1 MTSWRARLRRLRFA
15 LLAAGATVV
24 ILLGVLAALTQLAMP
39 WLERNPQYVERWLS
53 QRLDRPVKIARL
65 SGAWVGG
72 GPLLALENVQIGA
85 RNADQGMFSIPHA
98 ELAFDLYA
106 LFQRNRAVS
115 EFRLS
120 GVELKLVH
128 EGDTW
133 RLRDL
138 DLGSSEKTND
148 PFSMGALG
156 AVEISRLKLGIE
168 DTEHNVHLAL
178 EVPVLRVL
186 NHGAVTRVLGR
197 VRLPDA
203 DDTPPLEFVADLD
216 INSRSGQLYVG
227 GRDVDLGRLAAGQA
241 PAGIELAA
249 GHGAIQLWAQINAA
263 QVDDVRMRVDLHDAQ
278 FSGAAPVTIDA
289 STAITPRVAFDH
301 LAFVARWMRETGGW
315 TFDVADLVA
324 DSNST
329 RVPARLTIE
338 RRGNEDNARYR
349 AGAAALPLQPLGD
362 FAMLAQPAS
371 EKLRRWLYLAHPQG
385 TLASADLRWAG
396 VDDYDVNA
404 SLRGVAL
411 ASVDVVPGIDLLD
424 LDLHGDEQSVLAQLP
439 QQALRVDYPRVFRKP
454 FLLNQFGGDVVAR
467 RIDEG
472 WRVETDRLGF
482 EGVGYGGELR
492 GGLNLIADRK
502 PSVDMYVAL
511 SHADVVSAKLFWPT
525 TSMSAKAINWLDRAL
540 VGGRVVDG
548 RVALIGDLANWP
560 FHDDSG
566 RMIARAE
573 LVDTTLDYDSSW
585 PRAEKLHA
593 IATFINDSV
602 QLDADSA
609 EAMGNHISEVHG
621 VIPDFGPLVLDL
633 AVKGEGSGANLLGF
647 LRATPIGKR
656 RQEQL
661 KDIAISG
668 KGNVAFTLNLPIK
681 QIESLNLDGGIDLV
695 GAKLD
700 HNTYD
705 LHFIDA
711 NGHLRFNQKGFS
723 ADALDVQFREH
734 KAKLSIAIG
743 NYVADA
749 KHAFEA
755 GLIGRFPA
763 TTVFADVPV
772 LLPALVKFPGES
784 EWSANVSVDDSSDAG
799 SHSRLIVSS
808 DLRGTAIDLPA
819 PLAKSAD
826 EARPFRLG
834 LDLPYAGQSFE
845 ATLGQLV
852 AVNGRLPGAGRAFA
866 GRVQFGAQKPLDP
879 PAQGVVVGGRMP
891 QLDVG
896 AWIDLIERDAG
907 GTTGGV
913 VQEIDVRADDFV
925 FADRHFD
932 DMHMVVGGDSR
943 VTTIQL
949 DGAAIAGKL
958 EIPKSDASGR
968 GVDARFERIHW
979 PEAPAETADSESSAF
994 ANIAPGSLPALRINV
1009 DDFQLGKAS
1018 FGSAEFRS
1026 HPIANGMQVDAL
1038 NSQSPNV
1045 SMKASGDW
1053 TGNARENSSR
1063 MAIELTAQNLGH
1075 MMDALGFP
1083 GLIDGGST
1091 RATIDAAW
1099 LGPPSAFAL
1108 PKLDGTLSIDVAEG
1122 RILDVEPG
1130 AGRIFGLFSLGE
1142 IRRRLSLDFS
1152 DFFQKGLSF
1161 NSIVGSF
1168 RLGGGNAYTDDLKIK
1183 SPAADIVVTG
1193 RTGLRAKDYDQ
1204 LMVVNPHAGATLP
1217 IVGALA
1223 AGPVGAAAGLV
1234 MQGILNKPLG
1244 KAVGSRYQVTGSWD
1258 KPKILLLAR
1267 EKTTVSRKK
1276 KKADV
1281 EDPAALP
1288 DETLPPPATPAS
1300 ATGHGS

>member
-1 MTSWRARLRRLRFA
+1 MTAWRARLRRLRFA

-24 ILLGVLAALTQLAMP
+24 ILLGMLAGLTQLAMP

-53 QRLDRPVKIARL
+53 QRLDRPVKIERL
-65 SGAWVGG
+65 SGVWVDG
-72 GPLLALENVQIGA
+72 GPLLSLENVQIGA
-85 RNADQGMFSIPHA
+85 KETGQGMFAIPHA

-128 EGDTW
+128 EGETW

-138 DLGSSEKTND
+138 DLGTSEKTD
-148 PFSMGALG
+148 EPFSMGALG
-156 AVEISRLKLGIE
+156 AVEISHLKLGIE
-168 DTEHNVHLAL
+168 DPVHNVHLAL

-197 VRLPDA
+197 VRLPDT
-203 DDTPPLEFVADLD
+203 DTPPLEFVADLD
-216 INSRSGQLYVG
+216 INTRSGELYVG

-241 PAGIELAA
+241 PAGIELVA
-249 GHGAIQLWAQINAA
+249 GHGAMQLWARLDAA
-263 QVDDVRMRVDLHDAQ
+263 HVDDVRMRVDLRDAQ
-278 FSGAAPVTIDA
+278 FAGATPVPIDA
-289 STAITPRVAFDH
+289 GIAITPRVAFDH
-301 LAFVARWMRETGGW
+301 LGFVARWVRETDGW
-315 TFDVADLVA
+315 TFDVADFVA
-324 DSNST
+324 DRDSKNA
-329 RVPARLTIE
+329 PARLTIE
-338 RRGNEDNARYR
+338 RRGEDDNARYR
-349 AGAAALPLQPLGD
+349 AGAAALPLEPFGD
-362 FAMLAQPAS
+362 FAMLGESGS

-385 TLASADLRWAG
+385 TLASADLRWSG
-396 VDDYDVNA
+396 SDDYDVNA
-404 SLRGVAL
+404 SFRGIGL
-411 ASVDVVPGIDLLD
+411 ASVDVAPGVDSIDID
-424 LDLHGDEQSVLAQLP
+424 VHGDEQSVLAQLP
-439 QQALRVDYPRVFRKP
+439 EQALRIDYPRVFRKP
-454 FLLNQFGGDVVAR
+454 FLFNQFGGNVIAR

-472 WRVETDRLGF
+472 WRVETDRIGF

-492 GGLNLIADRK
+492 GGLNLVAGRK
-502 PSVDMYVAL
+502 PNVDLYAAL

-525 TSMSAKAINWLDRAL
+525 TSMSPKAINWLDRAL

-548 RVALIGDLANWP
+548 RVALIGDLTNWP

-593 IATFINDSV
+593 VATFVNDGV

-621 VIPDFGPLVLDL
+621 AIPDFGPLMLDL

-668 KGNVAFTLNLPIK
+668 KGNVAFTLKLPIK
-681 QIESLNLDGGIDLV
+681 QIESLNLDGGVDLV
-695 GAKLD
+695 DAKLD
-700 HNTYD
+700 HAAYD

-711 NGHLRFNQKGFS
+711 RGHLRFNQKGFS

-743 NYVADA
+743 NYVTDA
-749 KHAFEA
+749 RHAFEA
-755 GLIGRFPA
+755 ALSGRFPP
-763 TTVFADVPV
+763 TTVFADVPA

-784 EWSANVSVDDSSDAG
+784 EWNASVSVDDSSDAG
-799 SHSRLIVSS
+799 THSRLVLAS
-808 DLRGTAIDLPA
+808 DLRGTSIDLPA
-819 PLAKSAD
+819 PLAKGAD
-826 EARPFRLG
+826 EARAFRLN
-834 LDLPYAGQSFE
+834 LDLPYAGQSFA
-845 ATLGQLV
+845 ATLGDLV
-852 AVNGRLPGAGRAFA
+852 AVNGRLPAAGRALA
-866 GRVQFGAQKPLDP
+866 ARIDFGTPTRAAP
-879 PAQGVVVGGRMP
+879 PAQGVAVGGRMP
-891 QLDVG
+891 TLDVG
-896 AWIDLIERDAG
+896 AWIDLVERDAG
-907 GTTGGV
+907 GTTGGI
-913 VQEIDVRADDFV
+913 VQEIDVHADDFV
-925 FADRHFD
+925 FADRHFE
-932 DMHMVVGGDSR
+932 DMHLVVGGDAT
-943 VTTIQL
+943 VTTIHL
-949 DGAAIAGKL
+949 DGAAIAGDL
-958 EIPKSDASGR
+958 HIPKSGAPGGR
-968 GVDARFERIHW
+968 VDARFERIHW
-979 PEAPAETADSESSAF
+979 PEAPPETADSDAF
-994 ANIAPGSLPALRINV
+994 ANVAPASLPALHINV
-1009 DDFQLGKAS
+1009 EDFQLGKAS
-1018 FGSAEFRS
+1018 FGSAEFQS
-1026 HPIANGMQVDAL
+1026 HPIANGMQVDTL
-1038 NSQSPNV
+1038 KSHSPNV
-1045 SMKASGDW
+1045 AMTASGDW
-1053 TGNARENSSR
+1053 IGNARENSSR

-1099 LGPPSAFAL
+1099 LGPPSTFAL
-1108 PKLDGTLSIDVAEG
+1108 PKLDGTLSINVAEG

-1130 AGRIFGLFSLGE
+1130 AGRMLGLFSLGE

-1161 NSIVGSF
+1161 NSIAGSF
-1168 RLGGGNAYTDDLKIK
+1168 RLGGGNAYTDDLKIN

-1204 LMVVNPHAGATLP
+1204 LMVVTPHAGATLP

-1258 KPKILLLAR
+1258 KPKIVLLAR
-1267 EKTTVSRKK
+1267 EKATTDRKK
-1276 KKADV
+1276 TKAII
-1281 EDPAALP
+1281 EPPTAASG
-1288 DETLPPPATPAS
+1288 ETLPSPAS
-1300 ATGHGS
+1300 VVPGP

>member
-1 MTSWRARLRRLRFA
+1 
-15 LLAAGATVV
+15 
-24 ILLGVLAALTQLAMP
+24 
-39 WLERNPQYVERWLS
+39 
-53 QRLDRPVKIARL
+53 
-65 SGAWVGG
+65 SG
-72 GPLLALENVQIGA
+72 
-85 RNADQGMFSIPHA
+85 
-98 ELAFDLYA
+98 ELYL
-106 LFQRNRAVS
+106 
-115 EFRLS
+115 
-120 GVELKLVH
+120 
-128 EGDTW
+128 
-133 RLRDL
+133 
-138 DLGSSEKTND
+138 
-148 PFSMGALG
+148 
-156 AVEISRLKLGIE
+156 
-168 DTEHNVHLAL
+168 
-178 EVPVLRVL
+178 
-186 NHGAVTRVLGR
+186 
-197 VRLPDA
+197 
-203 DDTPPLEFVADLD
+203 
-216 INSRSGQLYVG
+216 G
-227 GRDVDLGRLAAGQA
+227 GRDVDLGRLAAGHA
-241 PAGIELAA
+241 PAGVELVA
-249 GHGAIQLWAQINAA
+249 GHGAMQLWARLNAA

-278 FSGAAPVTIDA
+278 FAGASPVTIDA
-289 STAITPRVAFDH
+289 GMAITPRAAFDH
-301 LAFVARWMRETGGW
+301 LGFVTRWMREADGW
-315 TFDVADLVA
+315 TFDLADFVADR
-324 DSNST
+324 DST
-329 RVPARLTIE
+329 HPPARLTIQ
-338 RRGNEDNARYR
+338 RRGNDENAHYR
-349 AGAAALPLQPLGD
+349 VGAAALPLEPFGD
-362 FAMLAQPAS
+362 FAMLAQSAP
-371 EKLRRWLYLAHPQG
+371 EKLRRWLYLAHPRG
-385 TLASADLRWAG
+385 TLASADLRWSGA
-396 VDDYDVNA
+396 DDYDVNA
-404 SLRGVAL
+404 SARAVGLS
-411 ASVDVVPGIDLLD
+411 SVDTVPGVDLID
-424 LDLHGDEQSVLAQLP
+424 LDLRGDEQSMLAQLP
-439 QQALRVDYPRVFRKP
+439 QQALRIDYPRVFRKP

-467 RIDEG
+467 RVEEG
-472 WRVETDRLGF
+472 WRIETDRLGF

-492 GGLNLIADRK
+492 GGLNLVAGRK
-502 PSVDMYVAL
+502 PNADMYVAL

-525 TSMSAKAINWLDRAL
+525 TSMSPKAISWLDRAL

-548 RVALIGDLANWP
+548 RVALIGDLTNWP

-593 IATFINDSV
+593 IATFVNDSL

-621 VIPDFGPLVLDL
+621 AIPDFGPLVLDL

-668 KGNVAFTLNLPIK
+668 KGTVAFTMNLPIK
-681 QIESLNLDGGIDLV
+681 QIESLGVDGGIDLV

-700 HNTYD
+700 HNAYD
-705 LHFIDA
+705 LHFLDA

-755 GLIGRFPA
+755 DLSGRFPA

-784 EWSANVSVDDSSDAG
+784 EWSANVSVDDSSGAG
-799 SHSRLIVSS
+799 THSRLVVSS
-808 DLRGTAIDLPA
+808 DLLGTAIDLPA

-826 EARPFRLG
+826 ETRAFRLG
-834 LDLPYAGQSFE
+834 LDLPYAGQTFE
-845 ATLGQLV
+845 ATLGDLV
-852 AVNGRLPGAGRAFA
+852 AVKGRLPGAGRVFA
-866 GRVQFGAQKPLDP
+866 GRVEFGAKKPLEP
-879 PAQGVVVGGRMP
+879 PAQGVVVGGHLP

-896 AWIDLIERDAG
+896 AWIDLVERDAG
-907 GTTGGV
+907 GTTGGL
-913 VQEIDVRADDFV
+913 VQEIDVHADDFV

-932 DMHMVVGGDSR
+932 DMHLIVGGDATA
-943 VTTIQL
+943 TTIKL
-949 DGAAIAGKL
+949 DGAAIAGSL

-979 PEAPAETADSESSAF
+979 PEGPPDSSDSDSSAF
-994 ANIAPGSLPALRINV
+994 ANIAPASLPALRIKV
-1009 DDFQLGKAS
+1009 DDFQLGKAN

-1026 HPIANGMQVDAL
+1026 HPIANGMQVDTL
-1038 NSQSPNV
+1038 KSQSPNV

-1130 AGRIFGLFSLGE
+1130 AGRFFGLFSLGE

-1168 RLGGGNAYTDDLKIK
+1168 RLGGGNAYTDDLTIK

-1204 LMVVNPHAGATLP
+1204 LMVVHPHAGATLP

-1267 EKTTVSRKK
+1267 EKTTVDSKKRK
-1276 KKADV
+1276 AGV
-1281 EDPAALP
+1281 ETPAVMP
-1288 DETLPPPATPAS
+1288 DETLPAPDIAAPE
-1300 ATGHGS
+1300 TGHGA

>member
-1 MTSWRARLRRLRFA
+1 MTTSWRARLRRLRFA

-24 ILLGVLAALTQLAMP
+24 ILLGVLAGLTQLAMP

-53 QRLDRPVKIARL
+53 QRLDRPVKIERL

-85 RNADQGMFSIPHA
+85 RDAGQGMFAIPHA

-106 LFQRNRAVS
+106 LFQRNRALS

-120 GVELKLVH
+120 GVQLKLVH

-138 DLGSSEKTND
+138 DLGTSETTNE

-156 AVEISRLKLGIE
+156 AVEISRLKLDIE
-168 DTEHNVHLAL
+168 DPEHHVHLAL

-197 VRLPDA
+197 VRLPDT
-203 DDTPPLEFVADLD
+203 DTPPLEFVADLD
-216 INSRSGQLYVG
+216 INTRSGEFYLG
-227 GRDVDLGRLAAGQA
+227 GRDVDLGRLAAGQV
-241 PAGIELAA
+241 PAGIQLAA

-278 FSGAAPVTIDA
+278 FAGAVPVAIDA
-289 STAITPRVAFDH
+289 AEAISPRAAFDH
-301 LAFVARWMRETGGW
+301 LAFVARWMRDTDGW
-315 TFDVADLVA
+315 TFDLADFVA
-324 DSNST
+324 DSDS
-329 RVPARLTIE
+329 RSAPARLTIE
-338 RRGNEDNARYR
+338 RRGNDDNARYR
-349 AGAAALPLQPLGD
+349 AGAEVLPLEPFGD
-362 FAMLAQPAS
+362 FAMLAQSGS
-371 EKLRRWLYLAHPQG
+371 EKLRRWLYLAHPRG
-385 TLASADLRWAG
+385 TLASATVRWSNA
-396 VDDYDVNA
+396 DDYDVNA
-404 SLRGVAL
+404 SARGVGL
-411 ASVDVVPGIDLLD
+411 ASVDVVPGIDLID
-424 LDLHGDEQSVLAQLP
+424 LDLHGDEQSLLAQLP
-439 QQALRVDYPRVFRKP
+439 EQALRIDYPRVFRKP
-454 FLLNQFGGDVVAR
+454 FLFNQFGGDVVAR
-467 RIDEG
+467 RVDEG

-482 EGVGYGGELR
+482 EGVGYGGEVR
-492 GGLNLIADRK
+492 GGLNLVAGRK
-502 PSVDMYVAL
+502 PSVDLYVAL
-511 SHADVVSAKLFWPT
+511 AHADVVSAKLFWPT
-525 TSMSAKAINWLDRAL
+525 TSMSPKAITWLDRAL

-548 RVALIGDLANWP
+548 RVALIGDLTNWP

-573 LVDTTLDYDSSW
+573 LVDTTLDYDPSW

-593 IATFINDSV
+593 IATFVNDSV
-602 QLDADSA
+602 QLDVDSA
-609 EAMGNHISEVHG
+609 EAMGNHISQVHAT
-621 VIPDFGPLVLDL
+621 IPDFGPMVLDL
-633 AVKGEGSGANLLGF
+633 AVKGEGGGANLLGF

-668 KGNVAFTLNLPIK
+668 KGSVAFTMNLPIK
-681 QIESLNLDGGIDLV
+681 QIESLNLDGSIDLV

-700 HNTYD
+700 HSAYD

-734 KAKLSIAIG
+734 TAKLSIAIG

-749 KHAFEA
+749 RHAFEA
-755 GLIGRFPA
+755 GLSGRFPA
-763 TTVFADVPV
+763 ATVFADVPAV
-772 LLPALVKFPGES
+772 LPALGKFPGES
-784 EWSANVSVDDSSDAG
+784 EWRASVSVDDATG
-799 SHSRLIVSS
+799 PGTHSRLVLNS
-808 DLRGTAIDLPA
+808 DLRGTPIDLPA
-819 PLAKSAD
+819 PLEKSAD
-826 EARPFRLG
+826 AVRPFQLS
-834 LDLPYAGQSFE
+834 LDLPYAGQTFE
-845 ATLGQLV
+845 ATLGDLI

-866 GRVQFGAQKPLDP
+866 ARINFGTKMPAAP
-879 PAQGVVVGGRMP
+879 PAQGVVVSGSMP
-891 QLDVG
+891 TLDVG
-896 AWIDLIERDAG
+896 AWIDLVERDAG
-907 GTTGGV
+907 GSTGGV
-913 VQEIDVRADDFV
+913 VQEIDVRAADFV

-932 DMHMVVGGDSR
+932 DMHLVVGGDAT

-949 DGAAIAGKL
+949 DGAAIAGNL

-979 PEAPAETADSESSAF
+979 PEAPPETSDSDSSAF
-994 ANIAPGSLPALRINV
+994 ANIAPASLPALRIKV
-1009 DDFQLGKAS
+1009 DDFRLDKAS

-1026 HPIANGMQVDAL
+1026 HPIANGMQVDTL
-1038 NSQSPNV
+1038 KSQSPNV
-1045 SMKASGDW
+1045 SMTASGDW
-1053 TGNARENSSR
+1053 TGSARENSSR

-1168 RLGGGNAYTDDLKIK
+1168 RLRGGNAYTDDLTIK

-1234 MQGILNKPLG
+1234 IQGILNKPLG

-1267 EKTTVSRKK
+1267 EKATGARKK
-1276 KKADV
+1276 KKAGD
-1281 EDPAALP
+1281 ETPAVVP
-1288 DETLPPPATPAS
+1288 DETLPAPATAAPE
-1300 ATGHGS
+1300 TGHGT